1 MFPGSIPVTA
11 FKRYSNTRQTG
22 CAQCGDDWAKHNVHM
37 LKEKRQVNINLAN
50 CVAQFAESVFT
61 IHLDDAKTLDLSIQ
75 QFLNYS
81 IDQELAQLRANP
93 EPGPHFCNFALEDL
107 IRASDMLA
115 KLEHERD
122 RYLSSIDEAPD
133 EIRSMLRAA
142 GSIIFSMLDNQIDQ
156 AKEHVSMIQAALD
169 QAAAADEAAANEAGK

>member
-11 FKRYSNTRQTG
+11 FKWYSNTRQTG

-37 LKEKRQVNINLAN
+37 LEEKRQVNINLAN
-50 CVAQFAESVFT
+50 CVAQFAESVF
-61 IHLDDAKTLDLSIQ
+61 IDLDDAKTLDLSIQ

-93 EPGPHFCNFALEDL
+93 EPGPHFCDFAPEDL
-107 IRASDMLA
+107 IRASNVLA
-115 KLEHERD
+115 KLERERD

-133 EIRSMLRAA
+133 EIKPMLRAA
-142 GSIIFSMLDNQIDQ
+142 SSIIFSMLDNQIDQ
-156 AKEHVSMIQAALD
+156 AKEHVSMIQAVLE